1 MKILLGTSVLI
12 PALLM
17 GASPSA
23 SPFPTGSSTP
33 VSMNASASASA
44 SATPAE
50 EDRSLSPTAYH
61 AFFHN
66 YDVVDEAELKEV
78 QDAVERITAGIHGPQ
93 KLVLTL
99 EIANYWR
106 RAGSMQ
112 IDESITFDSSRHM
125 VPSMFYEMNRFC
137 ERITISGK
145 NIIDVGVAFYKWLP
159 ATFWKCLDL
168 SGCPKLSALT
178 RDKISAAW
186 VDAGK
191 DLRLLFFSPV
201 AFTATPSF
209 ASSASTAVAAP
220 KITKLTA
227 IKNKNAKD
235 PKA

>member
-125 VPSMFYEMNRFC
+125 V
-137 ERITISGK
+137 
-145 NIIDVGVAFYKWLP
+145 
-159 ATFWKCLDL
+159 
-168 SGCPKLSALT
+168 
-178 RDKISAAW
+178 
-186 VDAGK
+186 
-191 DLRLLFFSPV
+191 
-201 AFTATPSF
+201 
-209 ASSASTAVAAP
+209 
-220 KITKLTA
+220 
-227 IKNKNAKD
+227 
-235 PKA
+235 